1 MNRYGLDGVYELLLS
16 LDKKDRASL
25 LQGTDTVHKTL
36 AELIKTQLNVD
47 PLEGAYTGLFDTIQ
61 FGHVRCV
68 FCFLLKEVF
77 SSKNV
82 FFFWISLKYLKY

>member
-36 AELIKTQLNVD
+36 AELIKTQLNSF
-47 PLEGAYTGLFDTIQ
+47 E
-61 FGHVRCV
+61 
-68 FCFLLKEVF
+68 
-77 SSKNV
+77 
-82 FFFWISLKYLKY
+82 